1 VFAGWAFHHHFLDAE
16 HGAAFWAGSVAFD
29 AHLMHEM
36 HEVPLWVKLSATVA
50 MALGLFVAW
59 WAYIKDTTVPQRFT
73 STFGGL
79 YTFFLHKWYW
89 DELYHLIFV
98 RPAFAIGRFF
108 WKRGDE
114 GTIDRFGP
122 NGAAALV
129 AGTSRV
135 SGRLQ
140 SGYVYTYAFVMLI
153 GLAGLATWAIAA

>member
-1 VFAGWAFHHHFLDAE
+1 
-16 HGAAFWAGSVAFD
+16 
-29 AHLMHEM
+29 
-36 HEVPLWVKLSATVA
+36 VA
-50 MALGLFVAW
+50 MIVGLLVAL
-59 WAYIKDTTVPQRFT
+59 WAYVWDTSVPRRFVG
-73 STFGGL
+73 TFSGL
-79 YTFFLHKWYW
+79 YQFLLNKWYF

-98 RPAFAIGRFF
+98 RPAFAVGRFF

-135 SGRLQ
+135 SARLQ